1 MRKIYIIA
9 EIGVN
14 HNGSLSKA
22 YQLILKAKQA
32 GADAVKF
39 QTFKTENLL
48 LKNTKKATYQIKN
61 SKDKENQFDMLKK
74 LEISFKFQKK
84 LFFYSKKNNIDFIS
98 SPFDLESIDFLKKL
112 KLKYL
117 KIPSGE
123 ITNIPYLQK
132 IAKIRNKKILSTGCS
147 EVSEIENALKILTKN
162 GTLKK
167 NITLLHCNSSYPT
180 PLEDVN
186 LNSIKYLQKKF
197 NITVGF
203 SDHTIGIDIPIA
215 AASLGADIIEKH
227 FTLNKRQ
234 KGPDHKVSLT
244 PAEFKRMVLSIRNI
258 EKAFGSYDKKVTK
271 SEFKN
276 RYVIRKSIFANL
288 NIEKNDI
295 FTEKNLIT
303 KRPGHFTSSVKWN
316 TLIGKKSKKKYI
328 VDDPINE

>member
-1 MRKIYIIA
+1 MKNIYVIA

-14 HNGSLSKA
+14 HNGNLQKA

-48 LKNTKKATYQIKN
+48 LKNTQKAKYQIKN

-74 LEISFKFQKK
+74 LEISYEFQKK
-84 LFFYSKKNNIDFIS
+84 LFLFSKKKKIDFIS

-123 ITNIPYLQK
+123 ITNIPYLKK

-147 EVSEIENALKILTKN
+147 EVLEIENALKILIKN
-162 GTLKK
+162 GTPKK
-167 NITLLHCNSSYPT
+167 NIILLHCNSSYPT

-215 AASLGADIIEKH
+215 AASLGAEIIEKH
-227 FTLNKRQ
+227 FTLNKRL
-234 KGPDHKVSLT
+234 KGPDHKVSLS
-244 PAEFKRMVLSIRNI
+244 PNEFKNMVLSIRNI
-258 EKAFGSYDKKVTK
+258 EKAFGNFDKKVTK
-271 SEFKN
+271 SEYNNK
-276 RYVIRKSIFANL
+276 YIIRKSIFANL
-288 NIEKNDI
+288 NIAKGDF

-303 KRPGHFTSSVKWN
+303 KRPGYFTSSAKWN
-316 TLIGKKSKKKYI
+316 NLIGKKSKNKYI
-328 VDDPINE
+328 IDDPINE